1 MNAFRHRQFLGWV
14 ILFGLT
20 LAGCGFLKIPSLAPQ
35 SQPLAPII
43 GEPCLVRVQTKN
55 LTFVQGSANPL
66 NPPGEQT
73 ADKGLRF
80 IAVGFPIGASQT
92 LAIDDYELLDD
103 PANSDDPQVPFAVG
117 GEGPGA
123 PEFFYESEYF
133 SEKVALTKGTQE
145 RTGLEGQGSDED
157 AMLIS
162 WETPSPVVLLLFEIP
177 DGVKTV
183 TLRHGSRKFVL
194 EPDTGL
200 IDGKPGAGK

>member
-1 MNAFRHRQFLGWV
+1 MNRSTFAWPTV
-14 ILFGLT
+14 IIGSVLLS
-20 LAGCGFLKIPSLAPQ
+20 GCGFLKIPSLAPQ
-35 SQPLAPII
+35 SQPLAPIL

-55 LTFVQGSANPL
+55 LTFVQGTANPL
-66 NPPGEQT
+66 IPPAEQP
-73 ADKGLRF
+73 AEKGFRF

-92 LAIDDYELLDD
+92 LAIDDYELIDD

-117 GEGPGA
+117 GDGPGA
-123 PEFFYESEYF
+123 PEFFYETDYF

-157 AMLIS
+157 ALLIS
-162 WETPSPVVLLLFEIP
+162 WETPAPVVLLLFEIP
-177 DGVKTV
+177 DGVKSV

-200 IDGKPGAGK
+200 INGKPGTGK